1 MYVLT
6 MAKAQGF
13 LVVPDK
19 ETEALVLDRLKHSGK
34 VLKAG
39 VRYVVKPGNV
49 LWINGLEVKPLVL
62 KVDALSVVAHAEPES
77 ATIGAN
83 GVNGGAESIYVARS
97 GSEVDVPNRVEPE

>member
-19 ETEALVLDRLKHSGK
+19 ETEALVLDRFKHSGK
-34 VLKAG
+34 VFKAG

-62 KVDALSVVAHAEPES
+62 KVYALTVIAHSEKEGVGIDANRL
-77 ATIGAN
+77 
-83 GVNGGAESIYVARS
+83 NGGA
-97 GSEVDVPNRVEPE
+97 